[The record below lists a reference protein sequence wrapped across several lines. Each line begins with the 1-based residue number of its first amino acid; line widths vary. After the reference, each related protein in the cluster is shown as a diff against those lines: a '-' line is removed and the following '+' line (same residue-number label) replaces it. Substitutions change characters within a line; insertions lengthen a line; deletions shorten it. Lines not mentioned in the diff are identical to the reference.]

1 MGCRLRVWRLAR
13 DQRSSL
19 RPSDGLRS
27 ARVPPCRRAAEL
39 AGAAGPEAATR
50 ETGAVAALQSCST
63 TTAST
68 ERIGMRERR
77 VCGCMPGP

>member
-1 MGCRLRVWRLAR
+1 MRRKLGKGGGVAPLEGSILVPCAERF
-13 DQRSSL
+13 SSCL
-19 RPSDGLRS
+19 YFKNSGGGSGRTEGGD
-27 ARVPPCRRAAEL
+27 
-39 AGAAGPEAATR
+39 AGDR
-50 ETGAVAALQSCST
+50 CAVAALQSCST

>member
-1 MGCRLRVWRLAR
+1 ML
-13 DQRSSL
+13 
-19 RPSDGLRS
+19 
-27 ARVPPCRRAAEL
+27 PPRRRAEEL
-39 AGAAGPEAATR
+39 AGAAGPKAATR